1 MTRDTG
7 QAVLLR
13 LRGGQTQTS
22 ARLSQAPQGRGGWG
36 ADPPAETWR
45 RHGHGGAQRAMGGTD
60 PPNPPPS
67 QDSSGSRSIYSTPTL
82 PDRGE
87 ELPT

>member
-1 MTRDTG
+1 MVMG
-7 QAVLLR
+7 EHGVPWVVPAP
-13 LRGGQTQTS
+13 
-22 ARLSQAPQGRGGWG
+22 LSS
-36 ADPPAETWR
+36 
-45 RHGHGGAQRAMGGTD
+45 
-60 PPNPPPS
+60 PPPS